1 MERMVEDLALGRVVQ
16 LTDWKSRP
24 EIVSTLGETDILLA
38 PSITADSGDEEGTPV
53 VIMEALASGVPV
65 ISTLHAGIPEVVQ
78 DGGSGYLVP
87 ERDVPQ
93 LASVLTRLVQSPEL

>member
-24 EIVSTLGETDILLA
+24 EIVSSLGETDILLA